1 MFPKMRRKSGRKNR
15 KKIRLRA
22 GLQERKELVMQMK
35 IVFMGTPDFAVGAL
49 EALVEAG
56 HDVVAAVTQPDKPK
70 GRGKE
75 MQQTPVK
82 VCAIKH
88 GIEVFQPEKIKTEEA
103 VKVLKG
109 YQADLFVVAA
119 FGQILSKEILNMPKY
134 GCVNIHASLLPKY
147 RGAAPI
153 QWAILDGE
161 KETGVTI
168 MQMEEGLD
176 TGDMLSRVIIPI
188 EDTDTGESLFD
199 KLADAGARLLVET
212 IPQIEAG
219 TINPQPQEE
228 ALSTYAKMIKKEMGH
243 IDWKKDAQ
251 VLERLV
257 RGMNSWPSAYT
268 YYKGKT
274 LKVWEAAVEKKETS
288 AEPGTITEVTK
299 NAIKVQTGK
308 DLLVLKQIQA
318 EGKKRMSVEAF
329 LLGNQIE
336 PGMVLG

>member
-1 MFPKMRRKSGRKNR
+1 
-15 KKIRLRA
+15 
-22 GLQERKELVMQMK
+22 MK

-56 HDVVAAVTQPDKPK
+56 HEVVAVVTQPDKPK

-82 VCAIKH
+82 VCALKH
-88 GIEVFQPEKIKTEEA
+88 NIEVFQPVKIKTAEA
-103 VKVLKG
+103 VEVLRG
-109 YQADLFVVAA
+109 YEADLFVVAA
-119 FGQILSKEILNMPKY
+119 FGQILSKEILDMPKY

-168 MQMEEGLD
+168 MQMNEGLD
-176 TGDMLSRVIIPI
+176 TGDMLTKVIVPI

-199 KLADAGARLLVET
+199 KLAEAGAKLLVET

-219 TINPQPQEE
+219 TLKPEPQDDS
-228 ALSTYAKMIKKEMGH
+228 LSTYAKMIKKEMGL
-243 IDWKKDAQ
+243 IDWKKEAI

-268 YYKGKT
+268 HFNGKT
-274 LKVWEAAVEKKETS
+274 LKVWEAAVEGGENK
-288 AEPGTITEVTK
+288 AEPGTVVEVTK
-299 NAIKVQTGK
+299 NSIKVQTGQ
-308 DLLVLKQIQA
+308 DLLVLKQIQL
-318 EGKKRMSVEAF
+318 EGKKRMDVAAF
-329 LLGNQIE
+329 LLGYKVE
-336 PGMVLG
+336 VGTVLG